1 MSADDRATDFEENRF
16 QERKQELYRYLNED
30 KSEYLKHSKLNRKD
44 SYLNDDVLKDFF
56 FSLLNPVVDQL
67 ELHTAHY
74 SYGNGEVIID
84 HLFENSDDIIKK
96 TFVTLKEVKNV
107 VLYFLCIDLSSCR
120 FVVDENDCVKLIVW
134 FECVGEGE
142 VFNYFSGTQEF
153 EKDEREY
160 FIDSFDEY
168 EVTVNG
174 QSVRFSIHDKGFF
187 GSTRTVDTSKTDY
200 KRDKKTELSRRNR
213 IFNKEVKKMERSRE
227 LMSHDWWKKLD
238 KLKYKIPQEY
248 IQWKELTNVFKSSIG
263 YGAMAMVEKDVSHL
277 GLIQV
282 ARGTKAWIDTN
293 SPLFLVTSELIEI
306 FKDLKP
312 PTIQCL
318 LTATESLYP
327 NTVLIFPSE
336 CQYLWGDST
345 GFFDYCII
353 TRSVEY
359 EAINE
364 YSNEYIRRKEPL
376 INISGIATEITPF
389 CYGLSEYIFGT
400 ENIDRISSTSHPV
413 GSILIRIVAQCLL
426 LIASKP
432 ELVITSDQI
441 KSFNYETSGQGF
453 QKPKNG
459 EKVLYPRVLN
469 LSYAEKKIRSDDN
482 RSRGT
487 GNGSPK
493 SPHWRLGYEVNKPVG
508 KMKGVPREQWERKRI
523 KVAPYFVLGGE
534 DKEIEQTDLNTNKP

>member
-1 MSADDRATDFEENRF
+1 MSADDRATGFEKNRF
-16 QERKQELYRYLNED
+16 QERKQELYRCLNED
-30 KSEYLKHSKLNRKD
+30 KSEYLKHSKLKRKD

-84 HLFENSDDIIKK
+84 HLFKNSDNIIKK
-96 TFVTLKEVKNV
+96 AFITLKEVKNV

-153 EKDEREY
+153 EKDECGY

-168 EVTVNG
+168 EVAVNG
-174 QSVRFSIHDKGFF
+174 QSVRFSIYDKNFF

-200 KRDKKTELSRRNR
+200 KRDKKTGLSRRSR
-213 IFNKEVKKMERSRE
+213 IFNKSVKKMERSRE
-227 LMSHDWWKKLD
+227 LISHDWWKKLD

-263 YGAMAMVEKDVSHL
+263 YGAMAMIEKDVNHF
-277 GLIQV
+277 GLIEV
-282 ARGTKAWIDTN
+282 AKGTKAWVDTN

-327 NTVLIFPSE
+327 NIVLIFPSE

-353 TRSVEY
+353 TRRIEY

-364 YSNEYIRRKEPL
+364 YSKEYIRRKEPL

-400 ENIDRISSTSHPV
+400 ENIDMMSSTSHPV
-413 GSILIRIVAQCLL
+413 GSTLIRIVAQCLL

-453 QKPKNG
+453 QRPKNG

-469 LSYAEKKIRSDDN
+469 LSYAEKKIRSDDT

-508 KMKGVPREQWERKRI
+508 KMKGVPKEQWERKRI
-523 KVAPYFVLGGE
+523 KVAPYFVLGGDHKDFQE
-534 DKEIEQTDLNTNKP
+534 TS